1 MSGGSLDYV
10 YSRVEDAART
20 LMATA
25 QDEVQRA
32 FAKHLFEVSNALYC
46 AEYVLSGD
54 SKKGSDHKAILRV
67 ITPQAVLASLIDDA
81 EQTQAQLQE
90 WIGKASPPLPG
101 GGE

>member
-10 YSRVEDAART
+10 YSRVEEAART

-25 QDEVQRA
+25 QDEVHRA

-54 SKKGSDHKAILRV
+54 SKQGSDHKAILRV
-67 ITPQAVLASLIDDA
+67 ITPAAVLASLIDDA
-81 EQTQAQLQE
+81 EQMQTQLQE
-90 WIGKASPPLPG
+90 WIVRAK
-101 GGE
+101 GEQK